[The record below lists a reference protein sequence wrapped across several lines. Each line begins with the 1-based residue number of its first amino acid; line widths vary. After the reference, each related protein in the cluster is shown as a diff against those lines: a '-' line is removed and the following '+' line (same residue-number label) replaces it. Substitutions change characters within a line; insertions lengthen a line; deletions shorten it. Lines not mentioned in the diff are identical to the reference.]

1 MYEVLDVPET
11 ATMGDIRDAFIKK
24 SKEVFVFVSGI
35 LKGYTGSD
43 TIKFMLSPAY
53 LHVFNQDLMQPALI
67 MF

>member
-1 MYEVLDVPET
+1 
-11 ATMGDIRDAFIKK
+11 MGDIRDAFIKK
-24 SKEVFVFVSGI
+24 SKEVCVFVSGI